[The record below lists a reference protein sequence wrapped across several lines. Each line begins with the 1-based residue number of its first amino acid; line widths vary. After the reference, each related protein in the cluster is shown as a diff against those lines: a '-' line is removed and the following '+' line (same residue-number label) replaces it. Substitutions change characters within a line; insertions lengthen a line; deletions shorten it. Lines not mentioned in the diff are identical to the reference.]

1 MALPGSGTIKLSD
14 IKTEFSGGN
23 NLTDYYRNGSY
34 VPDYAQ
40 NSGVPTSGSI
50 SLTDFY
56 GASDVAPAQNY
67 YPTGNNL
74 NITSSVLSAQG
85 FNSSLPVNV
94 YINSQAYGTTTSN
107 NALYINNLSGWADV
121 TFHINALLRGDG
133 GNGGN
138 SSNGSGGAGGPALLI
153 HASNTSS
160 KLTIYN
166 NSTIYAGG
174 GGGGGGARYSVSDYR
189 TSGTSKDG
197 YTCNFT
203 ATRYRGGGGGGGG
216 RGYSAAGGA
225 RTTSTDGC
233 SAYAH
238 GVAGGTGTASVN
250 GAGGSRGYTYNQPG
264 STNQC
269 GSCRIAYGGSGGA
282 GGGIGAT
289 GSNGTSGAGGA
300 KGYAIRNYNHASWPS
315 GLGSYVGSLTS

>member
-23 NLTDYYRNGSY
+23 NLTSYYRNGSY

-56 GASDVAPAQNY
+56 GASDVPPAQIY
-67 YPTGNNL
+67 APTGNNIS
-74 NITSSVLSAQG
+74 ITSTTLTNQG
-85 FNSSLPVNV
+85 FSSAYPVT
-94 YINSQAYGTTTSN
+94 INLSGQSYGTTTGVYAVN
-107 NALYINNLSGWADV
+107 IGNLSAWTV
-121 TFHINALLRGDG
+121 TVNILNLLRGDG

-138 SSNGSGGAGGPALLI
+138 SSNGSGGAGGNALYI
-153 HASNTSS
+153 HPSNTSA

-166 NSTIYAGG
+166 SSTIYAGG
-174 GGGGGGARYSVSDYR
+174 GGGGGGARYTVSDYR
-189 TSGTSKDG
+189 TSGTAKLG

-216 RGYSAAGGA
+216 RGYSSAGGA

-233 SAYAH
+233 SGYAH
-238 GVAGGTGTASVN
+238 GVAGGGGTANAN
-250 GAGGSRGYTYNQPG
+250 GAGGSRGYTYYQPNSG
-264 STNQC
+264 GQC
-269 GSCRIAYGGSGGA
+269 ASCRVAYGGSGGA
-282 GGGIGAT
+282 GGAIGGA

-300 KGYAIRNYNHASWPS
+300 RGYAIVNYNNASWPS
-315 GLGSYVGSLTS
+315 GLGSYVGSLIA

>member
-23 NLTDYYRNGSY
+23 NLTNYYRNGTY
-34 VPDYAQ
+34 VPDYPQ

-56 GASDVAPAQNY
+56 GASDTVPAQNY

-74 NITSSVLSAQG
+74 SITSSSLSGQG
-85 FNSSLPVNV
+85 FNPAWPVNV
-94 YINSQAYGTTTSN
+94 YINSQAYGTTTGN
-107 NALYINNLSGWADV
+107 YALNINDLSAWTDV

-138 SSNGSGGAGGPALLI
+138 SSNGSGGSGGPAMYI
-153 HASNTSS
+153 HPNNTSS

-174 GGGGGGARYSVSDYR
+174 GGGGGGSRLSAGDYV
-189 TSGTSKDG
+189 TSGTSKLG
-197 YTCNFT
+197 FTCGFV

-216 RGYSAAGGA
+216 RGYSSTGGA
-225 RTTSTDGC
+225 ATTSTDGC
-233 SAYAH
+233 SGWAN
-238 GVAGGTGTASVN
+238 GVAGGAGSSGAAGSGGT
-250 GAGGSRGYTYNQPG
+250 RGYTYVRPYQSG
-264 STNQC
+264 QC
-269 GSCRIAYGGSGGA
+269 GSCQVNYGGSGGNGGNLGVA
-282 GGGIGAT
+282 GNGGA
-289 GSNGTSGAGGA
+289 SGAGGA

-315 GLGSYVGSLTS
+315 GLGSYVGSVTA

>member
-1 MALPGSGTIKLSD
+1 MALTGSGTIKLSE

-23 NLTDYYRNGSY
+23 NLTSYYRNGSY

-56 GASDVAPAQNY
+56 GASDTPPAQNY

-94 YINSQAYGTTTSN
+94 YINSQAYGTSTGN
-107 NALYINNLSGWADV
+107 YALYINNLSAWADV

-138 SSNGSGGAGGPALLI
+138 SSNGSGGAGGHALLI
-153 HASNTSS
+153 HTSNTSS

-203 ATRYRGGGGGGGG
+203 ATRYRGGGGGGG
-216 RGYSAAGGA
+216 RGYSSTGGA

-233 SAYAH
+233 SGYGH
-238 GVAGGTGTASVN
+238 GAAGGNGSTGAN
-250 GAGGSRGYTYNQPG
+250 GAGGVRGYTYYQPG

-282 GGGIGAT
+282 GGAIGAA
-289 GSNGTSGAGGA
+289 GAAGTSGAAGA
-300 KGYAIRNYNHASWPS
+300 RGYAVLNRNHASWPS
-315 GLGSYVGSLTS
+315 GYGSYVGSVSA